1 MISYVQVFNAT
12 VMFWTTSCLYNPLLI
27 FNSIQFN
34 LHGLIF
40 VKAQVITNMSF
51 VTASVNCEGSEDK
64 SYELKEVKI
73 AIFDNPTLIL
83 RGLSSEPL

>member
-1 MISYVQVFNAT
+1 
-12 VMFWTTSCLYNPLLI
+12 
-27 FNSIQFN
+27 
-34 LHGLIF
+34 
-40 VKAQVITNMSF
+40 MSF